1 MCQDQLASVSCG
13 IQPSG
18 VGIIIITII
27 IPILQMRK
35 RRSAQRVRSEPGCAE
50 GLDAKATTHLGNQM
64 AEEQR
69 MKRVGKEPRQLW
81 AKQAPTSWGRPK
93 PGFPPPPHSAGLGWP
108 GRLDASPRKP
118 KRKGGGSRGSS
129 NNKDVQVNLK
139 QNTSDGQKRAD
150 SGRLPLPGVCR
161 ELLPRSLRDAWLCHL
176 GHQRV
181 PLS

>member
-93 PGFPPPPHSAGLGWP
+93 PGFPPPTPFSWA
-108 GRLDASPRKP
+108 RLAWQARCFP
-118 KRKGGGSRGSS
+118 KEAQEEGGGSRGSS